1 MQAANT
7 GPGASFWRYSP
18 AVAQRANATG
28 GGDRAVRRASV
39 SARSPEQVA
48 DDLAVALGPTET
60 SLVIAFVSS
69 ELDPA
74 GVAAALHARMAPAQV
89 VGCTS
94 IGEIAGPVA
103 TGTAVGVVLDG
114 VRVKY
119 GVGLAAGLSRGP
131 IQAGRAAVSAAAN
144 AMGLVADELD
154 PARHVAITLVDGRS
168 PMAEGFCL
176 GTAAAAPRIGFVGGS
191 ASDARDVPRGNAPS
205 PDAGTCA
212 IFHDGVAHRDAGLVV
227 VLAPQGSFEVIT
239 SEHMIPTPLRV
250 VVTGADPAHR
260 LVTELDGHPAARR
273 YAEVIRAAGG
283 NGPLDTSLAARFPFA
298 VYIGGRPYVR
308 SVSGVAGDELRLAAA
323 VDEGAVLRIMRPGD
337 LVAQTRSA
345 LAGAN
350 SRLGQLDCVIAFSCL
365 GRHLE
370 AVSRGATGALDDI
383 YASLPVCGFHSF
395 GEQSGPLLVNHTLAA
410 LALGGGDA

>member
-1 MQAANT
+1 M
-7 GPGASFWRYSP
+7 R
-18 AVAQRANATG
+18 AVAQRVDVTG
-28 GGDRAVRRASV
+28 GGARAVRRASV
-39 SARSPEQVA
+39 PARSPEQVA
-48 DDLAVALGPTET
+48 DDLAAALAPEPTA
-60 SLVIAFVSS
+60 LVIAFVSS

-74 GVAAALHARMAPAQV
+74 AVAAAMKARMAPAQV

-94 IGEIAGPVA
+94 FGEIAGPVA
-103 TGTAVGVVLDG
+103 SRTAVAVVLDG

-119 GVGLAAGLSRGP
+119 GVALAPDLARGP

-144 AMGLVADELD
+144 AMNLVAEELD

-176 GTAAAAPRIGFVGGS
+176 GTAATAPRIGFVGGA
-191 ASDARDVPRGNAPS
+191 ASDTRDVPRGN
-205 PDAGTCA
+205 GTA
-212 IFHDGVAHRDAGLVV
+212 NDPQTAAVFHDGAAHRDAGLVV

-239 SEHMIPTPLRV
+239 SEHMIATPLRV
-250 VVTGADPAHR
+250 VVTRADPSRR
-260 LVTELDGHPAARR
+260 LVLELDGHPAARR

-283 NGPLDTSLAARFPFA
+283 NGPLDNALAARFPFA

-345 LAGAN
+345 LAGAS
-350 SRLGQLDCVIAFSCL
+350 SRLGQLDAVLAFSCL

-370 AVSRGATGALDDI
+370 AQSRGASAALDDV
-383 YASLPVCGFHSF
+383 YATLPVCGFHSF

>member
-1 MQAANT
+1 M
-7 GPGASFWRYSP
+7 R
-18 AVAQRANATG
+18 AVAQRVDVTG
-28 GGDRAVRRASV
+28 GGARAVRRASV
-39 SARSPEQVA
+39 PARSPEQVA
-48 DDLAVALGPTET
+48 DDLAAALAPEPTA
-60 SLVIAFVSS
+60 LVIAFVSS

-74 GVAAALHARMAPAQV
+74 AVAAAMKARMAPAQV

-94 IGEIAGPVA
+94 FGEIAGPVA
-103 TGTAVGVVLDG
+103 SRTAVAVVLDG

-119 GVGLAAGLSRGP
+119 GVALAPDLSRGP
-131 IQAGRAAVSAAAN
+131 IQAGRAAVIAAAS
-144 AMGLVADELD
+144 AMNLVAEDLD

-176 GTAAAAPRIGFVGGS
+176 GTAATAPRIGFVGGA
-191 ASDARDVPRGNAPS
+191 ASDTRNVPRGN
-205 PDAGTCA
+205 GTA
-212 IFHDGVAHRDAGLVV
+212 NDPQTAAVFHDGAAHRDAGLVV

-239 SEHMIPTPLRV
+239 SEHMIATPLRV
-250 VVTGADPAHR
+250 VVTRADPSRR
-260 LVTELDGHPAARR
+260 LVLELDGHPAARR

-283 NGPLDTSLAARFPFA
+283 NGPLDNALAARFPFA

-345 LAGAN
+345 LAGAS
-350 SRLGQLDCVIAFSCL
+350 SRLGQLDAVLAFSCL

-370 AVSRGATGALDDI
+370 AQSRGASAALDDV
-383 YASLPVCGFHSF
+383 YATLPVCGFHSF

>member
-1 MQAANT
+1 MKARYNRAVAE
-7 GPGASFWRYSP
+7 GAS
-18 AVAQRANATG
+18 ATG
-28 GGDRAVRRASV
+28 GGTRAVRRASV
-39 SARSPEQVA
+39 RARTPEQVA
-48 DDLAVALGPTET
+48 ADLADALQPEST

-69 ELDPA
+69 ALDPTA
-74 GVAAALHARMAPAQV
+74 VAATMSSRMAPARV

-94 IGEIAGPVA
+94 FGEIAGPVA
-103 TGTAVGVVLDG
+103 THTAVAVVLDG
-114 VRVKY
+114 VRVRY
-119 GVGLAAGLSRGP
+119 GVGLAAELSRGP
-131 IQAGRAAVSAAAN
+131 IQAGRAAVSAAAR
-144 AMGLVADELD
+144 AMNLGAENLD

-168 PMAEGFCL
+168 PVAEGFCL
-176 GTAAAAPRIGFVGGS
+176 GTAATAPRIGFVGGS
-191 ASDARDVPRGNAPS
+191 ASDTRDVPRGNGPASDPQ
-205 PDAGTCA
+205 AA
-212 IFHDGVAHRDAGLVV
+212 AVFHDGFALRDAGIVV
-227 VLAPQGSFEVIT
+227 VLAPQCSFEVIT

-250 VVTGADPAHR
+250 VVTRADPTR
-260 LVTELDGHPAARR
+260 RVVLELDGRPAARR

-283 NGPLDTSLAARFPFA
+283 NGPLDNALAARFPFA

-308 SVSGVAGDELRLAAA
+308 SVSGVTGAELHLAAA

-345 LAGAN
+345 LAGAS
-350 SRLGQLDCVIAFSCL
+350 SRLGQLDAVLAFSCL

-370 AVSRGATGALDDI
+370 AQSRGASAALDEV